1 MEYRR
6 GEEYMDRTITFKSF
20 PETIDTKCFALN
32 GEIGR
37 YEYQKALGETENS
50 LIYRVTDRITGQ
62 DKVLRCWTEEYG
74 MQRQGVRDRIIAAAA
89 GCTMLMPIEDA
100 GIWQVGEDIFYYE
113 VYPFYSMGDLKQL
126 PPKEKETCKKI
137 VGQLNE
143 AIHALHKEGL
153 IHGDIKPD
161 NIFWADHEMNQII
174 LGDYD
179 ITEEMNQMGDVHSLH
194 RGTPEYTPP
203 CEHNKEWIRNT
214 ATDYGSLGI
223 TIHDLLTGKMLMA
236 GKTENEIYR
245 EWKNGLSIQAGLPE
259 NFKKL
264 IINLTV
270 FEQNQRWGYE
280 LVRLWGQNQF
290 INEKMSTPSRL
301 PEYGGYHRLI
311 IAVEGDRNISVH
323 CLEDLGRMMTRYQEQ
338 FERRFLTEKNRI
350 DKLIDFVRK
359 FDMGKA
365 EEAAK
370 IIRNTSSSDDLN
382 IVVFQ
387 LSKLF
392 YSPEETDEINFS
404 NKSYGSVEEIF
415 NQMDEF
421 EPDLDL
427 VKLIRHEYK
436 NWCNELAQEEME
448 KLFKTAGQD
457 NVFLYF
463 LIRYVF
469 GENKEYTVEDRIIRN
484 VEELREYVIS
494 DQDHAIS
501 ENHNKRLL
509 AWLYSMGYAEQII
522 QYSEVSAYE

>member
-1 MEYRR
+1 ME
-6 GEEYMDRTITFKSF
+6 RTITYKSF
-20 PETIDTKCFALN
+20 PGTIDTKCFALN
-32 GEIGR
+32 GKIGS
-37 YEYQKALGETENS
+37 YEYQKALEETENS
-50 LIYRVTDRITGQ
+50 LIYRVTDRITEQ
-62 DKVLRCWTEEYG
+62 DKVLRCWTEQHG
-74 MQRQGVRDRIIAAAA
+74 MQRQAVRDKIIRAAA
-89 GCTMLMPIEDA
+89 GCTTLMPIEDA

-113 VYPFYSMGDLKQL
+113 IYPFYSMGNLKQL
-126 PPKEKETCKKI
+126 PPKGEEECRKI
-137 VGQLNE
+137 VGQINE

-161 NIFWADHEMNQII
+161 NVFWTDHEKKQIV

-179 ITEEMNQMGDVHSLH
+179 ITEEMDQKGDVHSLH
-194 RGTPEYTPP
+194 RGTPEYMPP
-203 CEHNKEWIRNT
+203 CEHNKEWLRNT

-223 TIHDLLTGKMLMA
+223 TVHDLLTGKILMA

-245 EWKNGLSIQAGLPE
+245 EWQYGLSMQAGLPE
-259 NFKKL
+259 DFKKL

-270 FEQNQRWGYE
+270 FDQNHRWGYE
-280 LVRLWGQNQF
+280 QVRLWEKNQY
-290 INEKMSTPSRL
+290 INEKMSIQSRL
-301 PEYGGYHRLI
+301 LENVGYHRLI

-338 FERRFLTEKNRI
+338 FKRRFLTEKGRT

-359 FDMGKA
+359 FDMDKA
-365 EEAAK
+365 EEVTK
-370 IIRNTSSSDDLN
+370 VIRNISKSTDLD

-392 YSPEETDEINFS
+392 YHPEKNDEINFS

-415 NQMDEF
+415 NQMDEI
-421 EPDLDL
+421 EPDLEL

-436 NWCNELAQEEME
+436 DWCNASAQEEME
-448 KLFKTAGQD
+448 KLFKAAGKD

-469 GENKEYTVEDRIIRN
+469 GENKEYTIEDRIIHN

-501 ENHNKRLL
+501 ANHNKRLL